1 LTQRIIRSNAVT
13 NETFCSM
20 SVAGHAQFIPLPL
33 CAISRWTV
41 TGYFYNP
48 NIHPFKEFRSTIDT
62 LEDYAEGVSLELISD
77 DNYGLTGFIQSVAFK
92 EKTRCTICYIS
103 RLEETVKTAS
113 ARGFDS
119 FSTTLLYS
127 RYQNH
132 QLLKEICSKLAEQ
145 YRVAFVYRDFRQG
158 WQLGVDKSIEMEMY
172 RQPYCGCIY
181 SEQERYDKS
190 LRKKKKQDSGS
201 KK

>member
-1 LTQRIIRSNAVT
+1 MNVLLHVCCGPCSIYPLTT
-13 NETFCSM
+13 LKEM
-20 SVAGHAQFIPLPL
+20 GHQ
-33 CAISRWTV
+33 V

-48 NIHPFKEFRSTIDT
+48 NIHPYKEFRRRLDT
-62 LEDYAEGVSLELISD
+62 LKDYAEGVSLELISD